1 MPIRQRKLLG
11 SFLLLL
17 WMLVYSILAVN
28 VAENWLPDSQI
39 ARLIFYPVAGVLWVF
54 PVRPLVFWM
63 RG

>member
-1 MPIRQRKLLG
+1 MPVRQRKLLG

-17 WMLVYSILAVN
+17 WMFVYSILAVN
-28 VAENWLPDSQI
+28 VAESWLPDSQI

-54 PVRPLVFWM
+54 PLRPLVFWM